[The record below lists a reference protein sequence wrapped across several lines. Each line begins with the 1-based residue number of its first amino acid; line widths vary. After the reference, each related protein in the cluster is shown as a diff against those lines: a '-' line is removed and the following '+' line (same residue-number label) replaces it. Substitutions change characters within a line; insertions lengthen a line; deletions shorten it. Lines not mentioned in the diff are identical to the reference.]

1 MELNFNFKG
10 ERNYIQGP
18 DVYNALIPLID
29 QDNCKN
35 FDLSFHQIMTQ
46 NILLTNEVPKKL
58 EDLYFMCKF
67 QQSSIE
73 RQIYGIKNTKSK
85 PTQRY
90 PYPEEQ
96 ILENAKIDFNHHTI
110 ALNKATNF
118 SFMEEI
124 IALNKFLLQAII
136 QKETPGKWYFSK
148 LQTKRIL
155 KRSYPLT
162 IQFKSNFNS
171 LLVKSEIFTPDNGGG
186 AFLIFWFKKRE

>member
-18 DVYNALIPLID
+18 DVYNALLPLIN
-29 QDNCKN
+29 QDSCKN

-46 NILLTNEVPKKL
+46 NILLSNEIPKNL
-58 EDLYFMCKF
+58 EDLYFICKF
-67 QQSSIE
+67 QQSNIE
-73 RQIYGIKNTKSK
+73 QQIYGIKNIKSK
-85 PTQRY
+85 PIQRY

-96 ILENAKIDFNHHTI
+96 ILENAKIDFNNKTI
-110 ALNKATNF
+110 SLNKATNF

-124 IALNKFLLQAII
+124 IALNKFLLQTII

-155 KRSYPLT
+155 KRSYPLMM
-162 IQFKSNFNS
+162 QFKSNFNS

-186 AFLIFWFKKRE
+186 DFLFFGSKK